1 MCPELGT
8 APLVVTLS
16 ATWTPCQMLQD
27 LMRLQDVRR
36 FLCVWFF
43 FLHTELVRSS
53 LCFQLFSGLL
63 VTFGWEGKRISD
75 CLRLQKDESYGLF
88 RLKMAVEMILGL
100 SADIAN
106 LKPQEHNSGSSYSAQ
121 KSRVQ

>member
-1 MCPELGT
+1 MCPELDT
-8 APLVVTLS
+8 APLIVTLS

-27 LMRLQDVRR
+27 LMRLQDVRG

-53 LCFQLFSGLL
+53 LCFQRLPYFLGLL
-63 VTFGWEGKRISD
+63 VTFGWEGKKISG
-75 CLRLQKDESYGLF
+75 CLRLQKGESYGLF

-100 SADIAN
+100 LADTLLI
-106 LKPQEHNSGSSYSAQ
+106 
-121 KSRVQ
+121 